1 MYVLTDNEDVII
13 YISETIGYQKNG
25 NPLVDNG
32 TLAIASSIVKSVS
45 DDITIPDGVEPYKYL
60 YKDGAFTENPNYV
73 EPEPSVEEQL
83 AEAQEALRILGYNSA
98 SGVSA

>member
-32 TLAIASSIVKSVS
+32 TLAIASSLVKSVS
-45 DDITIPDGVEPYKYL
+45 DDITIPEGVEPYKYL
-60 YKDGAFTENPNYV
+60 YKEGEFSENPNYV
-73 EPEPSVEEQL
+73 KPELSVEEQL